1 MKVVPSGKY
10 EFIKFRNLVVNA
22 LEKYSYTELSKESG
36 VTRSTL
42 YRFVDGTLTDAT
54 ISTANK
60 IVCAILR
67 LEKKKKNS

>member
-1 MKVVPSGKY
+1 MKVNGNGKY
-10 EFIKFRNLVVNA
+10 EFIKFRNIVADAV
-22 LEKYSYTELSKESG
+22 EKYSYTELSKESG

-54 ISTANK
+54 LSTANK

>member
-1 MKVVPSGKY
+1 MKVVPNGKY
-10 EFIKFRNLVVNA
+10 EFIKFRNIVADAV
-22 LEKYSYTELSKESG
+22 EKYSYTELSKESG

-54 ISTANK
+54 LSTANK

-67 LEKKKKNS
+67 LEKKEKNS

>member
-10 EFIKFRNLVVNA
+10 EFIKFRNIVADA

-54 ISTANK
+54 LSTANK

-67 LEKKKKNS
+67 LEKKIKS